1 VYNSELILLTML
13 DEWSASY
20 PAGEDRAT
28 RTAPE
33 LLHEF
38 LCTFASENSTAEP

>member
-1 VYNSELILLTML
+1 ML

-38 LCTFASENSTAEP
+38 LCTFVSENSTAEP